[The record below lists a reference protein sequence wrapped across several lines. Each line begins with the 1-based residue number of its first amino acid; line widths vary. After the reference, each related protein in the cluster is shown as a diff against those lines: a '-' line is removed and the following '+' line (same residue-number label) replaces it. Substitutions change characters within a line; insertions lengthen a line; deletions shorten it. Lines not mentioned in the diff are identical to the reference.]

1 MLRNGTRTKTGRTG
15 KQQQQKRLLSYVEEG
30 DNKLG
35 CRHVDK
41 MPQCRC
47 PPGWRVSL
55 KVSEVSG
62 VGVQGEKSGKPSAE
76 EEEEGPGERWEEG
89 RRYHRPGTWST
100 QTREETHRK
109 SGVICRRRSG
119 PSPQGCSE
127 SILVMEGR
135 PEARLQREAHPTQ
148 RGAQAATGSGEGWAV
163 ST

>member
-1 MLRNGTRTKTGRTG
+1 MLRKVIISLGADMWTGRPNAAG
-15 KQQQQKRLLSYVEEG
+15 
-30 DNKLG
+30 
-35 CRHVDK
+35 
-41 MPQCRC
+41 

-55 KVSEVSG
+55 EVNEVSG
-62 VGVQGEKSGKPSAE
+62 VGVQREKAGNPSAE

-109 SGVICRRRSG
+109 SGVTCRQRSG

-127 SILVMEGR
+127 SILVMGGR

-148 RGAQAATGSGEGWAV
+148 GGAQVAAGSGEGWAV